1 MEVVTA
7 PLVSFSVARIG
18 GQVGLAVHARQVGLV
33 VDELKA
39 QDFKVQVCK
48 SRDLRSEVRSEVH
61 TRPADLEISA

>member
-33 VDELKA
+33 VDELRLLEMLY
-39 QDFKVQVCK
+39 Q
-48 SRDLRSEVRSEVH
+48 S
-61 TRPADLEISA
+61 PAGFDR